1 MLKTKNKPKK
11 TAKSQL
17 PKTEDGPKKAPFIE
31 HVYELRKRLLFIV
44 LAVGVGAGAAYAVQ
58 MRILEIL
65 LKPAGNQE
73 FIYTSPGGGFSFL
86 FNLCLY
92 SGILFSI
99 PVIVWQL
106 LRYLQPLMNKGASRF
121 IAWGS
126 IASGFL
132 AVVGIVFGYY
142 VGLPAAMHFLL
153 NQFSGNTQVEAL
165 IAIQS
170 YLSFVTMYLVGTALL
185 FQVPLVMA
193 LINRIKP
200 LKPKGLMKFQRYFIV
215 IAFVLGAVI
224 SPSPNIQDQAMLS
237 VPMVLM
243 YQLGIIIVWFMNRKL
258 RKAEKVHALLKKDE
272 EAREARRTQFQRAQ
286 ESWVATV
293 SNNTGIVARSEP
305 TKRTWQEP
313 RTAVKSVPVSIP
325 VSRTQTFSQPAQRR
339 SYTSISIQMD

>member
-11 TAKSQL
+11 TAKNRHL
-17 PKTEDGPKKAPFIE
+17 KAHDGAQKVPFIE
-31 HVYELRKRLLFIV
+31 HIYELRKRLFYIV
-44 LAVGVGAGAAYAVQ
+44 LAVAAGGGLAYSIQAS
-58 MRILEIL
+58 ILDVL

-92 SGILFSI
+92 SGILFAI
-99 PVIVWQL
+99 PVMVWQL
-106 LRYLQPLMNKGASRF
+106 LRYLQPLMNKGAMRF
-121 IAWGS
+121 VAWGS
-126 IASGFL
+126 IVSGLL

-142 VGLPAAMHFLL
+142 IGLPAAMHFLL
-153 NQFSGNTQVEAL
+153 HQFAGNTQIEAL

-170 YLSFVTMYLVGTALL
+170 YLSFVMMYLLGTALL

-237 VPMVLM
+237 VPMILM
-243 YQLGIIIVWFMNRKL
+243 YQLGIGIVWIMNRKL
-258 RKAEKVHALLKKDE
+258 RKAEKVQALLKKDE
-272 EAREARRTQFQRAQ
+272 AARAARRAQFQKAQ
-286 ESWVATV
+286 EDWVTTV
-293 SNNTGIVARSEP
+293 STNTGAVARSAP
-305 TKRTWQEP
+305 TRRTWQEP
-313 RTAVKSVPVSIP
+313 QTTVKSVPVSAP
-325 VSRTQTFSQPAQRR
+325 MVRPQTFSQPAERR
-339 SYTSISIQMD
+339 SYTTISVQTD

>member
-1 MLKTKNKPKK
+1 MLKTKNKPKR

-17 PKTEDGPKKAPFIE
+17 HKAHDGPKKAPFIE
-31 HVYELRKRLLFIV
+31 HIYELRKRLFYIV
-44 LAVGVGAGAAYAVQ
+44 LAIAIGGGAAYSVQ
-58 MRILEIL
+58 MHILNVL

-73 FIYTSPGGGFSFL
+73 FIYTSPGGGFTFL

-92 SGILFSI
+92 AGILFAI

-106 LRYLQPLMNKGASRF
+106 LRYLQPLMNKGAMRF

-126 IASGFL
+126 VVSGFL

-153 NQFSGNTQVEAL
+153 NQFSGSTQVEAL

-200 LKPKGLMKFQRYFIV
+200 LNPKGLMKFQRFFIV
-215 IAFVLGAVI
+215 IAFVLGAII

-243 YQLGIIIVWFMNRKL
+243 YQLGIVIVWIMNRKM
-258 RKAEKVHALLKKDE
+258 RKAQKVHALLQKDE
-272 EAREARRTQFQRAQ
+272 QAREARRAQFQKAQ
-286 ESWVATV
+286 EDWIASAS
-293 SNNTGIVARSEP
+293 SNAGIVARSEP

-313 RTAVKSVPVSIP
+313 QAAVKSIP
-325 VSRTQTFSQPAQRR
+325 ITAPMERAQTFSQPTERR
-339 SYTSISIQMD
+339 SYTTISVQMD